1 MPRRRQPT
9 LVRVEHVE
17 PGERVPVESLHPDLE
32 LSVIPERDAVPGVEF
47 LLVDLRDVVEHDEDS
62 LGGVF
67 HHGGERAVPADVLAA
82 ERQSPALEPPGAL
95 LRGMRAAR
103 GHLRW
108 IHVAAVGG
116 VKCHGA

>member
-1 MPRRRQPT
+1 VPRGRQPT
-9 LVRVEHVE
+9 LVRVEHVK
-17 PGERVPVESLHPDLE
+17 PGERVPIEGLHADLE
-32 LSVIPERDAVPGVEF
+32 LAVIPERDAVPGVEF
-47 LLVDLRDVVEHDEDS
+47 FLVDLRYVVEHDEDP

-82 ERQSPALEPPGAL
+82 ERQSPALKPPGAP

-108 IHVAAVGG
+108 IHVAAVSG